1 MKSIRVCVLLLLA
14 SVHIFMAASTDDI
27 GGNQRAESPTTDK
40 AVTES
45 HWAASTGR
53 APTGRAPTGRAPTG
67 RAPTGRLVMSRAPA
81 TVAPPAQSTAKPA
94 ESGKVPTT
102 AAAAA
107 AATTT
112 PPAGPDEKKA
122 AANSSTRPTH
132 VTTKRPQGDR
142 TATARRTRTELTTTW
157 PPIGPRP
164 TSAPP
169 QTANAMPRHQ
179 TGQTTDKSP
188 GPQVGSADKEVRGAA
203 SDKRLWWIVLPVL
216 LAASAA
222 VIVILKF
229 KCKKIHEHTETS
241 DTGTENASFQSRP
254 ESTKDGVM
262 LLAVKSSGGQDH
274 ATS

>member
-1 MKSIRVCVLLLLA
+1 MKSIRVWLVLLLA
-14 SVHIFMAASTDDI
+14 SVHIFMAPAQT
-27 GGNQRAESPTTDK
+27 GPAQ
-40 AVTES
+40 
-45 HWAASTGR
+45 TGR

-67 RAPTGRLVMSRAPA
+67 PAPTGPAPTGRAPTSRLAISRAPA

-94 ESGKVPTT
+94 ESGKVPT
-102 AAAAA
+102 AAA

-112 PPAGPDEKKA
+112 PLAGPDEKKA

-132 VTTKRPQGDR
+132 GTTERPQGDR
-142 TATARRTRTELTTTW
+142 TATALTTTR

-169 QTANAMPRHQ
+169 QTANGTVAYDSLGTPAMPRHQ